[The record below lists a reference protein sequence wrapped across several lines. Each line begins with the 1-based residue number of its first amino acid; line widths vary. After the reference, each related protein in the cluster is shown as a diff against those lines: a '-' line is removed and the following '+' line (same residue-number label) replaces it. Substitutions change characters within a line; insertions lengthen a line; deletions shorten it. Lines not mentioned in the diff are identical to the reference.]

1 MTQPNC
7 RVEKLEVCLVC
18 DPMFDVY
25 GPVSP
30 ALHIA
35 KVIAEQKHKVS
46 IVSTRISGDV
56 KKFLELSS
64 LESIDL
70 NTSMIMKSGPPLSWL
85 ESWSREA
92 FFNLNSKGFHP
103 EGSVVINFSHT
114 IAVPSTV
121 WYVQGPTTDFL
132 SDAEHELPMY
142 YRLPYRILKPLLT
155 YADNR
160 LVRRMASMS
169 KVIIANSKF
178 CASMYEKRG
187 VRVHEII
194 YPPLDCGM
202 FKPACA
208 PSCNYVLTYFG
219 KETEFYVLKKIG
231 DAGVKIKAFG
241 SKIPYIPKGLL
252 KHRNIEFL
260 GKVSDEELVNLYS
273 NAIFTLFTFTHE
285 PFGYISVES
294 MACGTPVLTYNR
306 QGPSE
311 TVVNGVTGWLV
322 NTPEEI
328 ASLTVRL
335 WRNGYPSTLRKEAR
349 KRALLF
355 GVKRITEKWLQI
367 VEENVS

>member
-1 MTQPNC
+1 
-7 RVEKLEVCLVC
+7 VEKLEVCLVC

-30 ALHIA
+30 ALHVA
-35 KVIAEQKHKVS
+35 KVIAERKHKVF
-46 IVSTRISGDV
+46 IVSSRISGDV
-56 KKFLELSS
+56 KKFLASCS

-70 NTSMIMKSGPPLSWL
+70 NASMIIKSGPPWSWL
-85 ESWSREA
+85 ESWAREA

-114 IAVPSTV
+114 IATPSTV

-132 SDAEHELPMY
+132 SDAEHELPIH

-160 LVRRMASMS
+160 LVRRMTTMS
-169 KVIIANSKF
+169 RLIIANSKF
-178 CASMYEKRG
+178 CASMYEKKGIRI
-187 VRVHEII
+187 HSII
-194 YPPLDCGM
+194 YPPLDCGI
-202 FKPACA
+202 FKPTSA

-241 SKIPYIPKGLL
+241 SKMPYIPKGLL

-260 GKVSDEELVNLYS
+260 GKVSEEKLVNLYS

-285 PFGYISVES
+285 PFGYIPVES

-311 TVVNGVTGWLV
+311 TVTNGVTGWLV

-328 ASLTVRL
+328 AYSTVRL
-335 WRNGYPSTLRKEAR
+335 WRNGYTSTMRREAR
-349 KRALLF
+349 KRALF
-355 GVKRITEKWLQI
+355 FNVKRITEKWLQI
-367 VEENVS
+367 VEENAS

>member
-1 MTQPNC
+1 
-7 RVEKLEVCLVC
+7 
-18 DPMFDVY
+18 MFDVY

-35 KVIAEQKHKVS
+35 KVIAERKHKVS

-56 KKFLELSS
+56 KKFLKSYS
-64 LESIDL
+64 LEYIDL
-70 NTSMIMKSGPPLSWL
+70 NANMIIKSGPPLSWL
-85 ESWSREA
+85 ESWAREA

-103 EGSVVINFSHT
+103 ESGLVVNFSHT
-114 IAVPSTV
+114 IATPSTV
-121 WYVQGPTTDFL
+121 WYVQGPTTEFL
-132 SDAEHELPMY
+132 NDAEYEFPMH
-142 YRLPYRILKPLLT
+142 YRVSYRIFKPLLT

-169 KVIIANSKF
+169 KLIIANSKF
-178 CASMYEKRG
+178 CASIYEKRAI
-187 VRVHEII
+187 RIHSII
-194 YPPLDCGM
+194 YPPLDCSV
-202 FKPACA
+202 FKPTST

-241 SKIPYIPKGLL
+241 SKISYIPKGLL

-260 GKVSDEELVNLYS
+260 GKVSEEKLVNLYS

-285 PFGYISVES
+285 PFGYISLES
-294 MACGTPVLTYNR
+294 MACGTPVLTYDR

-311 TVVNGVTGWLV
+311 TVVDGVTGWLV
-322 NTPEEI
+322 DTPEEI

-355 GVKRITEKWLQI
+355 NVKRITEKWLRI
-367 VEENVS
+367 VEENAS